1 MSYRNGPGVEQG
13 HRQNHARQALPRGS
27 IVPPP
32 LSRVHYRMRPCSVL
46 AQTRRCLSIPLCS
59 PASRTFR
66 RAQFKISQDKRPRA
80 VSALRAP
87 L

>member
-32 LSRVHYRMRPCSVL
+32 LSRVTIGCDP
-46 AQTRRCLSIPLCS
+46 AQY
-59 PASRTFR
+59 
-66 RAQFKISQDKRPRA
+66 
-80 VSALRAP
+80 
-87 L
+87 